1 MIIQEFLFAIL
12 IALIITMVFG
22 LYRLGQLINAVEDR
36 AKILQIRLLD
46 MMKTPQQ
53 REYEEK
59 MIDMFIDELNKKGK
73 IYDPQ
78 EGVKDLNNNVV
89 KFNKRRLPLIVGI
102 GGNLSLIH
110 ISEPTRP
117 Y

>member
-1 MIIQEFLFAIL
+1 MLIQEFLFAIL

-59 MIDMFIDELNKKGK
+59 MIDMFIGELNKKGK
-73 IYDPQ
+73 
-78 EGVKDLNNNVV
+78 ENNE
-89 KFNKRRLPLIVGI
+89 
-102 GGNLSLIH
+102 S
-110 ISEPTRP
+110 
-117 Y
+117 

>member
-1 MIIQEFLFAIL
+1 MLIQEFLFAIL
-12 IALIITMVFG
+12 IALIITMVLG

-36 AKILQIRLLD
+36 AKILQHRLLD

-73 IYDPQ
+73 
-78 EGVKDLNNNVV
+78 ENNE
-89 KFNKRRLPLIVGI
+89 
-102 GGNLSLIH
+102 SW
-110 ISEPTRP
+110 S
-117 Y
+117 

>member
-22 LYRLGQLINAVEDR
+22 IYRLGQLINAVEDR

-59 MIDMFIDELNKKGK
+59 MIDMFIDELNKKHK
-73 IYDPQ
+73 ED
-78 EGVKDLNNNVV
+78 
-89 KFNKRRLPLIVGI
+89 NK
-102 GGNLSLIH
+102 
-110 ISEPTRP
+110 
-117 Y
+117 

>member
-73 IYDPQ
+73 
-78 EGVKDLNNNVV
+78 ENNESWS
-89 KFNKRRLPLIVGI
+89 KK
-102 GGNLSLIH
+102 
-110 ISEPTRP
+110 
-117 Y
+117 

>member
-22 LYRLGQLINAVEDR
+22 IYRLGQLINAVEDR

-59 MIDMFIDELNKKGK
+59 VIDMFIDELNKKGK
-73 IYDPQ
+73 
-78 EGVKDLNNNVV
+78 ENNESWS
-89 KFNKRRLPLIVGI
+89 KK
-102 GGNLSLIH
+102 
-110 ISEPTRP
+110 
-117 Y
+117 

>member
-22 LYRLGQLINAVEDR
+22 IYRLGQLINAVEDR

-59 MIDMFIDELNKKGK
+59 I
-73 IYDPQ
+73 
-78 EGVKDLNNNVV
+78 V
-89 KFNKRRLPLIVGI
+89 RLRIRGSKTRI
-102 GGNLSLIH
+102 SQIMASLG
-110 ISEPTRP
+110 
-117 Y
+117 

>member
-22 LYRLGQLINAVEDR
+22 IYRLGQLINAVEDR
-36 AKILQIRLLD
+36 AKILQHRLLD

-53 REYEEK
+53 REYEEN

-73 IYDPQ
+73 
-78 EGVKDLNNNVV
+78 ENNESWS
-89 KFNKRRLPLIVGI
+89 KK
-102 GGNLSLIH
+102 
-110 ISEPTRP
+110 
-117 Y
+117 

>member
-22 LYRLGQLINAVEDR
+22 IYRLGQLINAVEDR

-59 MIDMFIDELNKKGK
+59 MIDMFIEELNKKGK
-73 IYDPQ
+73 
-78 EGVKDLNNNVV
+78 ENNE
-89 KFNKRRLPLIVGI
+89 
-102 GGNLSLIH
+102 S
-110 ISEPTRP
+110 
-117 Y
+117 

>member
-1 MIIQEFLFAIL
+1 MLIQEFLFAIL
-12 IALIITMVFG
+12 IALIITMVLG

-36 AKILQIRLLD
+36 AKILQHRLLD

-73 IYDPQ
+73 
-78 EGVKDLNNNVV
+78 ENNE
-89 KFNKRRLPLIVGI
+89 
-102 GGNLSLIH
+102 S
-110 ISEPTRP
+110 
-117 Y
+117 

>member
-1 MIIQEFLFAIL
+1 MIIQEFLFAII

-22 LYRLGQLINAVEDR
+22 IYRLGQLINAVEDR

-73 IYDPQ
+73 
-78 EGVKDLNNNVV
+78 ENNE
-89 KFNKRRLPLIVGI
+89 
-102 GGNLSLIH
+102 S
-110 ISEPTRP
+110 
-117 Y
+117 

>member
-1 MIIQEFLFAIL
+1 MLIQEFLFAIL

-22 LYRLGQLINAVEDR
+22 IYRLGQLINAVEDR
-36 AKILQIRLLD
+36 AKILQHRLLD

-73 IYDPQ
+73 
-78 EGVKDLNNNVV
+78 ENNE
-89 KFNKRRLPLIVGI
+89 
-102 GGNLSLIH
+102 S
-110 ISEPTRP
+110 
-117 Y
+117 

>member
-12 IALIITMVFG
+12 IALIITLVLG

-73 IYDPQ
+73 
-78 EGVKDLNNNVV
+78 ENNE
-89 KFNKRRLPLIVGI
+89 
-102 GGNLSLIH
+102 S
-110 ISEPTRP
+110 
-117 Y
+117 

>member
-12 IALIITMVFG
+12 IALIITMVLG

-36 AKILQIRLLD
+36 AKILQHRLLD

-53 REYEEK
+53 RAYEEK

-73 IYDPQ
+73 
-78 EGVKDLNNNVV
+78 ENNE
-89 KFNKRRLPLIVGI
+89 
-102 GGNLSLIH
+102 S
-110 ISEPTRP
+110 
-117 Y
+117 

>member
-1 MIIQEFLFAIL
+1 
-12 IALIITMVFG
+12 MVFG
-22 LYRLGQLINAVEDR
+22 IYRLGQLINAVEDR

-73 IYDPQ
+73 
-78 EGVKDLNNNVV
+78 ENNE
-89 KFNKRRLPLIVGI
+89 
-102 GGNLSLIH
+102 S
-110 ISEPTRP
+110 
-117 Y
+117 

>member
-22 LYRLGQLINAVEDR
+22 IYRLGQLINAVEDR

-59 MIDMFIDELNKKGK
+59 MIDMFK
-73 IYDPQ
+73 INLY
-78 EGVKDLNNNVV
+78 
-89 KFNKRRLPLIVGI
+89 LIF
-102 GGNLSLIH
+102 
-110 ISEPTRP
+110 R
-117 Y
+117 

>member
-12 IALIITMVFG
+12 IALIITLVLG

-36 AKILQIRLLD
+36 AKILQHRLLD

-73 IYDPQ
+73 
-78 EGVKDLNNNVV
+78 ENNE
-89 KFNKRRLPLIVGI
+89 
-102 GGNLSLIH
+102 S
-110 ISEPTRP
+110 
-117 Y
+117 

>member
-1 MIIQEFLFAIL
+1 MLIQEFLFAIL

-22 LYRLGQLINAVEDR
+22 IYRLGQLINAVEDR

-73 IYDPQ
+73 
-78 EGVKDLNNNVV
+78 ENNESWS
-89 KFNKRRLPLIVGI
+89 KK
-102 GGNLSLIH
+102 
-110 ISEPTRP
+110 
-117 Y
+117 

>member
-1 MIIQEFLFAIL
+1 MLIQEFLFAIL

-53 REYEEK
+53 REYQEK

-73 IYDPQ
+73 
-78 EGVKDLNNNVV
+78 ENNE
-89 KFNKRRLPLIVGI
+89 R
-102 GGNLSLIH
+102 
-110 ISEPTRP
+110 
-117 Y
+117 

>member
-22 LYRLGQLINAVEDR
+22 IYRLGQLINSVEDR

-59 MIDMFIDELNKKGK
+59 VIDMFIDELNKKGK
-73 IYDPQ
+73 
-78 EGVKDLNNNVV
+78 ENNE
-89 KFNKRRLPLIVGI
+89 
-102 GGNLSLIH
+102 S
-110 ISEPTRP
+110 
-117 Y
+117 

>member
-1 MIIQEFLFAIL
+1 MIIQDVLFAIL

-22 LYRLGQLINAVEDR
+22 IYRLGQLINAVEDR

-73 IYDPQ
+73 
-78 EGVKDLNNNVV
+78 ENNE
-89 KFNKRRLPLIVGI
+89 
-102 GGNLSLIH
+102 S
-110 ISEPTRP
+110 
-117 Y
+117 

>member
-22 LYRLGQLINAVEDR
+22 IYRLGQLINAVEDR
-36 AKILQIRLLD
+36 AKILQHRLLD

-59 MIDMFIDELNKKGK
+59 MIDMFIEELNKKGK
-73 IYDPQ
+73 
-78 EGVKDLNNNVV
+78 ENNESWS
-89 KFNKRRLPLIVGI
+89 KK
-102 GGNLSLIH
+102 
-110 ISEPTRP
+110 
-117 Y
+117 

>member
-59 MIDMFIDELNKKGK
+59 MIDMFIEELNKKGK
-73 IYDPQ
+73 
-78 EGVKDLNNNVV
+78 ENNE
-89 KFNKRRLPLIVGI
+89 
-102 GGNLSLIH
+102 S
-110 ISEPTRP
+110 
-117 Y
+117 

>member
-73 IYDPQ
+73 
-78 EGVKDLNNNVV
+78 ENNE
-89 KFNKRRLPLIVGI
+89 
-102 GGNLSLIH
+102 S
-110 ISEPTRP
+110 
-117 Y
+117 

>member
-22 LYRLGQLINAVEDR
+22 IYRLGQLINAVEDR
-36 AKILQIRLLD
+36 AKILQHRLLD

-73 IYDPQ
+73 
-78 EGVKDLNNNVV
+78 ENNE
-89 KFNKRRLPLIVGI
+89 
-102 GGNLSLIH
+102 S
-110 ISEPTRP
+110 
-117 Y
+117 

>member
-12 IALIITMVFG
+12 IALIITLVFG
-22 LYRLGQLINAVEDR
+22 IYRLGQLINAVEDR

-73 IYDPQ
+73 
-78 EGVKDLNNNVV
+78 ENNE
-89 KFNKRRLPLIVGI
+89 
-102 GGNLSLIH
+102 S
-110 ISEPTRP
+110 
-117 Y
+117 

>member
-1 MIIQEFLFAIL
+1 MLIQEFLFAIL
-12 IALIITMVFG
+12 IALIITLVFG

-36 AKILQIRLLD
+36 AKILQHRLLD

-73 IYDPQ
+73 
-78 EGVKDLNNNVV
+78 ENNE
-89 KFNKRRLPLIVGI
+89 
-102 GGNLSLIH
+102 S
-110 ISEPTRP
+110 
-117 Y
+117 

>member
-22 LYRLGQLINAVEDR
+22 IYRLGKLINAVEDR

-73 IYDPQ
+73 
-78 EGVKDLNNNVV
+78 ENNESWS
-89 KFNKRRLPLIVGI
+89 KK
-102 GGNLSLIH
+102 
-110 ISEPTRP
+110 
-117 Y
+117 

>member
-12 IALIITMVFG
+12 IALIITLVLG

-36 AKILQIRLLD
+36 AKILQHRLLD

-73 IYDPQ
+73 
-78 EGVKDLNNNVV
+78 ENNESWS
-89 KFNKRRLPLIVGI
+89 KK
-102 GGNLSLIH
+102 
-110 ISEPTRP
+110 
-117 Y
+117 